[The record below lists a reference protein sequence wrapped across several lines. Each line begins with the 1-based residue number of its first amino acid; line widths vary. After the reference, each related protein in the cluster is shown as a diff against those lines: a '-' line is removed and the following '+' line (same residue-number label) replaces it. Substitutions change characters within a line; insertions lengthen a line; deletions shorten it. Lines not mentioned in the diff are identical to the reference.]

1 MIKKTITFEDYNG
14 ETHKE
19 DFYFNLTKAEVLEM
33 ETIVKGGLSTILKH
47 IVETDDTT
55 EMVNM
60 FKEIIHKAYGVK
72 SADGKRFVKSNDVL
86 EDFIYSAAYSE
97 LYMEL
102 ATNENSAV
110 EFINGIMPKGM
121 GPKTKVKAPI
131 EAIPRNE

>member
-19 DFYFNLTKAEVLEM
+19 EFYFNLTKAEVLEM

-47 IVETDDTT
+47 ILETDDTT

-60 FKEIIHKAYGVK
+60 FKEIIHKSYGVK
-72 SADGKRFVKSNDVL
+72 SADGKRFVKSKEVL
-86 EDFIYSAAYSE
+86 EDFIYSAAYSV

-102 ATNENSAV
+102 ATDENAAV
-110 EFINGIMPKGM
+110 DFINGIMPKGM
-121 GPKTKVKAPI
+121 GPKTKINEPVK
-131 EAIPRNE
+131 ESPRHE

>member
-55 EMVNM
+55 EMVSM
-60 FKEIIHKAYGVK
+60 FKEIIHKSYGVK
-72 SADGKRFVKSNDVL
+72 SADGKRFVKSEEVL
-86 EDFIYSAAYSE
+86 EDFIYSAAYSV

-102 ATNENSAV
+102 ATDENAAV
-110 EFINGIMPKGM
+110 DFINGIMPKGM
-121 GPKTKVKAPI
+121 GSKTKINEPVK
-131 EAIPRNE
+131 EFPRHE

>member
-60 FKEIIHKAYGVK
+60 FKDIIHKSYGVK
-72 SADGKRFVKSNDVL
+72 SADGKRFVKSEEVL
-86 EDFIYSAAYSE
+86 EDFIYSAAYSV

-102 ATNENSAV
+102 ATDEKAAV
-110 EFINGIMPKGM
+110 DFINGIMPKGM
-121 GPKTKVKAPI
+121 GPKTKI
-131 EAIPRNE
+131 NEAVQEFPRHE

>member
-19 DFYFNLTKAEVLEM
+19 EFYFNLTKAEVLEM

-60 FKEIIHKAYGVK
+60 FKEIIHKSYGVK
-72 SADGKRFVKSNDVL
+72 SADGKRFVKSKEVL
-86 EDFIYSAAYSE
+86 EDFIYSAAYSV

-102 ATNENSAV
+102 ATDENAAV
-110 EFINGIMPKGM
+110 DFINGIMPKGM
-121 GPKTKVKAPI
+121 GPKTKINEPVK
-131 EAIPRNE
+131 EFPRHE